1 MKDLALLVADK
12 NMDFALRGI
21 LSRTKA
27 LGTRSVTYEIRQHVN
42 RDGGVRT
49 TGPETLALL
58 RKQFHHGIVM
68 LDWEGSGTKA
78 RNAIALEQELDSRLA
93 RMWGDRAKAIV
104 IEPELDVWIWGSENA
119 LIKILEWSEDLGI
132 REWLAGRGY
141 TFDSSQKPV
150 RPKEALNELMVWLNQ
165 PRSSILYEKITG
177 KISLAQCV
185 DPAFKRLR
193 TTLQS
198 WFAPS

>member
-12 NMDFALRGI
+12 NMDFAMRGI
-21 LSRTKA
+21 LGRPRSLRI
-27 LGTRSVTYEIRQHVN
+27 RSVSYEIRQHVH

-68 LDWEGSGTKA
+68 LDWEGSGSKA
-78 RNAIALEQELDSRLA
+78 ESAIALEEELDQRLA
-93 RMWGDRAKAIV
+93 TSWGKRAKAVV
-104 IEPELDVWIWGSENA
+104 IEPELDVWIWGTDNA
-119 LIKILEWSEDLGI
+119 LRGVLEWPAAESI
-132 REWLAGRGY
+132 RGWLAERGY
-141 TFDSSQKPV
+141 VLDASQKPV
-150 RPKEALNELMVWLNQ
+150 RPKEALDELMASLDQ
-165 PRSSILYEKITG
+165 PRSSVLYEKVTG

-193 TTLQS
+193 STLQS
-198 WFAPS
+198 WFPP